1 MDVGRAL
8 KAIVFANYEL
18 QRCGFRL
25 RELRNPFILGSGQVS
40 RFGQWTADLGV
51 MVENF
56 AMRTDNAV
64 NFFGNMSQFFSV
76 KFVHCVAPKG

>member
-1 MDVGRAL
+1 MDVGRAF
-8 KAIVFANYEL
+8 KAICAKYEL

-25 RELRNPFILGSGQVS
+25 RELRNLFVLGSGQVT
-40 RFGQWTADLGV
+40 RFGQWTEDLGV

-56 AMRTDNAV
+56 PMHTDNAL
-64 NFFGNMSQFFSV
+64 NFFGNMPQFFSV